1 MIQIYKATNMEFD
14 QNGDMTL
21 MPTSATISAELN
33 GTWGAALEHPL
44 DPEGRW
50 KYIEEGAVVKM
61 PSFLEND
68 QLFRIKSREKTDDG
82 ITVELEPI
90 FYDSIDDCFLVD
102 VRPTNKNGQEAL
114 NIMTA
119 PNSKYS
125 GVSNIRKIST
135 AYYQYKNL
143 MEAINGDDEN
153 SFINRWGGEIFF
165 DNFEVKIY
173 DRVGA
178 DYGVELRYGKNIPQN
193 GMSEEVDIRDVVTRI
208 YPKAYNGYTMT
219 GNGYVDSPLI
229 GRYPVVKTATITFDD
244 VKMEDDA
251 QEDDAEEGVTICHSQ
266 AELDAAL
273 QARCESQFDAGI
285 DKPSVTI
292 TADMVLLAETD
303 EYQEYAVLEY
313 VSLGD
318 TVHCHNNHLGITT
331 DARVI
336 QLQYDAIRKKVSSV
350 ILGDFRYDY
359 FRDVSS
365 SVNRIDG
372 AIRPDGTVVAEKIA
386 GFLNGALASLRA
398 QYNVARKQDVMAILF
413 ENLDPESSLYGALAL
428 GTQGLMISK
437 NRTSDGWD
445 WTTAITANGMVADV
459 ISAGVLQ
466 GIKIIADEGN
476 IAGWDVNERAFYK
489 DFSVGDTVYRVYVQS
504 PQSPEDWA
512 FSTQISTDGGKT
524 FFGKFY
530 ARADGYVYANDI
542 HISGGSINIT
552 TNDEDYSAIT
562 INYGSVKSE
571 VRNGVV
577 AVADDQAGWGAY
589 LAMTNDGNGNRIG
602 STVRVVK
609 DGVPVCRLDASDN
622 QKVVEV
628 IHGNSQAYM
637 MASDSA
643 GRAFVAD
650 GDGCVQM
657 ISDSNGP
664 GITMKKGED
673 IATMRYDQF
682 KEASLS

>member
-1 MIQIYKATNMEFD
+1 MIQIYKATNTEFER
-14 QNGDMTL
+14 NGDMTL
-21 MPTSATISAELN
+21 TPTSATISAELN
-33 GTWGAALEHPL
+33 GTWGATLEHPL

-50 KYIEEGAVVKM
+50 KYIEEGAVVKI
-61 PSFLEND
+61 PSFLEDD

-82 ITVELEPI
+82 VTAELEPI

-114 NIMTA
+114 DIMTA

-125 GVSNIRKIST
+125 GVSNIQKIST

-143 MEAINGDDEN
+143 MEAINGEDEN
-153 SFINRWGGEIFF
+153 SFINRWGGEILF

-229 GRYPVVKTATITFDD
+229 GNYPVVKSATITFDD
-244 VKMEDDA
+244 VKMEEDA
-251 QEDDAEEGVTICHSQ
+251 QEDDAENGVTICHNQ
-266 AELDAAL
+266 TELDAAL

-285 DKPSVTI
+285 DKPAVTI
-292 TADMVLLAETD
+292 AADMVLLAGTD
-303 EYQEYAVLEY
+303 EYQEYAVLES

-318 TVHCHNNHLGITT
+318 TVHCHNNHLDITT

-336 QLQYDAIRKKVSSV
+336 QLQYDAIRKKLSSV
-350 ILGDFRYDY
+350 MLGDFRYDY
-359 FRDVSS
+359 FQDVSS
-365 SVNRIDG
+365 SVGRIDG

-398 QYNVARKQDVMAILF
+398 QYNVAQKQDVMAILF
-413 ENLDPESSLYGALAL
+413 ENLDPESPLYGSLAL

-459 ISAGVLQ
+459 ISAGILQ

-476 IAGWDVNERAFYK
+476 IAGWEITERALYK
-489 DFSVGDTVYRVYVQS
+489 DITVGNVIYRVYIQS
-504 PQSPEDWA
+504 PQSNTDWV
-512 FSTQISTDGGKT
+512 FSIQQSTNGGQSFT
-524 FFGKFY
+524 GMFY
-530 ARADGYVYANDI
+530 ARADGYVYAGDMYI
-542 HISGGSINIT
+542 AGGTINIT
-552 TNDEDYSAIT
+552 TNSEEYSAIK
-562 INYGSVKSE
+562 INYGNYSVI
-571 VRNGVV
+571 VRGGVLSVADSGAGWEAMVAIVNNGTHNGVSFRSEKNGEIMGEV
-577 AVADDQAGWGAY
+577 TTMDTYGRFTLQAGTSKVSMYTSDDSSYVSVENA
-589 LAMTNDGNGNRIG
+589 D
-602 STVRVVK
+602 SSV
-609 DGVPVCRLDASDN
+609 RLDSGGGNPTISMDN
-622 QKVVEV
+622 GSEIQ
-628 IHGNSQAYM
+628 
-637 MASDSA
+637 
-643 GRAFVAD
+643 
-650 GDGCVQM
+650 
-657 ISDSNGP
+657 
-664 GITMKKGED
+664 TMGFE
-673 IATMRYDQF
+673 QF
-682 KEASLS
+682 KNASLS